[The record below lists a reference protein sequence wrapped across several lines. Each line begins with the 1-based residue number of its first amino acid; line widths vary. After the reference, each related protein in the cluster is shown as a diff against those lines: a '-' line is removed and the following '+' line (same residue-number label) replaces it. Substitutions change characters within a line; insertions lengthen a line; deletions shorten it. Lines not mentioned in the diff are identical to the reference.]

1 MCCPCASECS
11 YSHAHTGN
19 TNWTQWVKD
28 KECISL
34 EVEVVGD
41 MEGVKKE
48 GRGGV
53 EQNTLTIC
61 MQVLW

>member
-1 MCCPCASECS
+1 MQPLMCCPCASECS

-41 MEGVKKE
+41 IEGVKKE
-48 GRGGV
+48 GRGWG
-53 EQNTLTIC
+53 
-61 MQVLW
+61 